1 MNRAEWYRSPVE
13 TPLILGA
20 AFIGTVIARNSPV
33 GPDLPADG
41 SRRHWGVLGRRQ
53 RQIAFQ
59 LRKGKTMKSKLMTI
73 AAIVGAL
80 SLPLA
85 GYAADDKDSD
95 RSSPKAFV
103 KDSVITAKIKAN
115 MAADKQVSAITKGSS
130 HCPVKPGLLT
140 KPPRRFQSHA
150 AWKASSTSRTRSR
163 SRPIGRRM
171 QRR

>member
-1 MNRAEWYRSPVE
+1 VRRPRLFCPARTPHDDGDFEHDDLQVE
-13 TPLILGA
+13 TLLILRA
-20 AFIGTVIARNSPV
+20 AFIGTVIARHSGV

-41 SRRHWGVLGRRQ
+41 SRRHWGVSGRRQ

-59 LRKGKTMKSKLMTI
+59 LRKGQTMKSKLMTI

-103 KDSVITAKIKAN
+103 KDSVITAKIKAK
-115 MAADKQVSAITKGSS
+115 MAAD
-130 HCPVKPGLLT
+130 
-140 KPPRRFQSHA
+140 
-150 AWKASSTSRTRSR
+150 SR
-163 SRPIGRRM
+163 
-171 QRR
+171 